1 MEVVPGAT
9 LAAAPARAN
18 DYLELAK
25 PRITFLVV
33 ITAAVGY
40 AVGPG
45 HFDPAVFLA
54 LVIGTAFVS
63 GGASALNQYRERDTD
78 ALMDRT
84 RNRPVPAGRIAAADA
99 RAFGLVLCGGGL
111 ALLFSAAPLAAGLGL
126 AALGSYVL
134 VYTPMKRLSSLCTVV
149 GAIPGA
155 LPPMMG
161 WAASRG
167 TLDAGA
173 WALFAILFFW
183 QLPHFLA
190 IGWMFRDDYARGGFP
205 MLTVTDRDGSSTGR
219 QMVLYSAALLP
230 VTLFA
235 GALVSA
241 GRFYLWGAVVL
252 GLVFLAGSARFAWAR
267 TLSSARWLFLISI
280 LYLPIL
286 LGLMV
291 LDR

>member
-1 MEVVPGAT
+1 MEVVPVAA
-9 LAAAPARAN
+9 LAGAPARAN
-18 DYLELAK
+18 DFLELAK

-40 AVGPG
+40 AIGPG
-45 HFDPAVFLA
+45 HFDPAVFFA
-54 LVIGTAFVS
+54 LVVGTALVS
-63 GGASALNQYRERDTD
+63 GGASALNQYRERDAD

-84 RNRPVPAGRIAAADA
+84 KNRPVPAGRIAPADA
-99 RAFGLVLCGGGL
+99 LAFGLILCGFGEV
-111 ALLFSAAPLAAGLGL
+111 LLTAANPVSAALGL
-126 AALGSYVL
+126 AALASYVL
-134 VYTPMKRLSSLCTVV
+134 VYTPMKRRSSLCTVV

-173 WALFAILFFW
+173 WALFAVLFLW

-190 IGWMFRDDYARGGFP
+190 IGWMFREDYARGGFP

-219 QMVLYSAALLP
+219 QMVLYSAALVP

-235 GALVSA
+235 GALTSA
-241 GRFYLWGAVVL
+241 GVGYLWSALVL
-252 GLVFLAGSARFAWAR
+252 GLVFVGCSVRFAWTKSRPAAR
-267 TLSSARWLFLISI
+267 TLFLVSV
-280 LYLPIL
+280 LYLPVL
-286 LGLMV
+286 LGLLV
-291 LDR
+291 FDR